1 VFPSYFHFAAEET
14 YEVEVTSAH
23 VAFELPSP
31 TKSEASTASLEDSP
45 EKSHYFTQKSAL
57 KPGN

>member
-1 VFPSYFHFAAEET
+1 MFPSYFHFAAEET

-31 TKSEASTASLEDSP
+31 TKSEASTVSIDYSP
-45 EKSHYFTQKSAL
+45 EKSHYFTQKAA

>member
-31 TKSEASTASLEDSP
+31 TKSEASTASIDYSP
-45 EKSHYFTQKSAL
+45 EKSHYFTQKAA